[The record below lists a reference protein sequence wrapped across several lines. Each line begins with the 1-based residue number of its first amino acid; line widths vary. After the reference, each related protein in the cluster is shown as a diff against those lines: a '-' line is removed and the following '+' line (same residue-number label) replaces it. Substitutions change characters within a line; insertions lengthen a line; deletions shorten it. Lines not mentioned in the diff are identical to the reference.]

1 MAVPT
6 VGQGNKAICA
16 LKKESTY
23 GTAVDA
29 DTVVPF
35 LSEDFE
41 RIIDQIEGEAMQG
54 AVSATNVR
62 TGVQSVSG
70 SISMEAV
77 YDTISGDIKGVD
89 SFLLGALGAAAY
101 ATNYNKFTAND
112 DLDPSFTIAFDKRVD
127 VWEVAGA
134 KVNTLQITGSAG
146 AGGKVTMT
154 AGLVCQQLRMTGDSG
169 ISNTTSELRAL
180 NPTAEPALIS
190 YSDVTI
196 RMDTVASGSLSS
208 SDQKNI
214 SSFTLDINNNLA
226 VDHHATPLAAETA
239 GLILEPVRN
248 GMREVTL
255 TLTFP
260 RYDSA
265 SNTIIKYLSAGTA
278 VQCEIKMS
286 NGSNEFN
293 IYLPN
298 CYLHNPTNAPIG
310 GPEVYPVTV
319 TLKAYRNNGTNTNMT
334 FTNAQAI
341 TEEIAIETKNAR
353 TTTP

>member
-16 LKKESTY
+16 LKKETTY
-23 GTAVDA
+23 GTPVDA

-41 RIIDQIEGEAMQG
+41 RIIDKIEGEAMQG
-54 AVSATNVR
+54 QVSATNVR
-62 TGVQSVSG
+62 NGVQSVAG

-77 YDTISGDIKGVD
+77 HDTIAGAIKGVD
-89 SFLLGALGAAAY
+89 SFLLGALGSAVF
-101 ATNYNKFTAND
+101 ATGYNKYIASA

-127 VWEVAGA
+127 VWEIAGA

-154 AGLVCQQLRMTGDSG
+154 AGIVGQQLRMTGDSG

-180 NPTAEPALIS
+180 APTAEPSLIAF
-190 YSDVTI
+190 SDVKIRIDTI
-196 RMDTVASGSLSS
+196 ASGALTSA
-208 SDQKNI
+208 DQQNI

-226 VDHHATPLAAETA
+226 VDHHATPLSSQTA
-239 GLILEPVRN
+239 GLILEPIRN
-248 GMREVTL
+248 GKREVTL

-265 SNTIIKYLSAGTA
+265 SNAIIKYLNAGTA
-278 VQCEIKMS
+278 VQCDIKMIT
-286 NGSNEFN
+286 GTNEFN

-298 CYLHNPTNAPIG
+298 CYLQNPTNAPIG
-310 GPEVYPVTV
+310 GPEAFPVTV
-319 TLKAYRNNGTNTNMT
+319 TLKAYRNNGVNTNMNYST
-334 FTNAQAI
+334 TATI
-341 TEEIAIETKNAR
+341 TEEIGIETKNAR